1 MGDDGNVLGTPTGK
15 PTKHCNRAGVFGA
28 GFKDLEAS
36 FSANGG
42 ECGRDGCGQ
51 LAFHADGK
59 RSFLS
64 GSCPDSLLILSRIDS
79 VTPSTTFTENGG
91 TFEDFEVRKGPAGV
105 FHHFCRIVI
114 PHRNYP

>member
-1 MGDDGNVLGTPTGK
+1 MCWAPQPESRPNIVTVLE
-15 PTKHCNRAGVFGA
+15 C
-28 GFKDLEAS
+28 LE
-36 FSANGG
+36 
-42 ECGRDGCGQ
+42 Q